1 MTNLTLERSIFSKLL
16 RNTDLRSSTLA
27 LWPLFLSLTCPAQTT
42 GNRAP
47 EPNGIV
53 TGHVFCGDTGLPARF
68 ASVSLMP
75 VPEPAQTK
83 LNKPGLG
90 STSKLAPGTVTTS
103 IAVDT
108 VLDGGYT
115 LTHIAP
121 GTYYVIV
128 RQSGYI
134 TPLNLFTK
142 KQLEAPTDEERAL
155 IDEALPRIHV
165 EQDSTAHADVQL
177 QRGAAVSGT
186 ISYDDGSPAANVTV
200 SVRHKAEDGKWAS
213 LPVVQGSH
221 DLMFVTNDRGY
232 YRLPSL
238 LPDTYLL
245 EASVNL
251 GDEKTRTVADSAGR
265 TSQFL
270 MRSYRFSLSF
280 YGDGTPHIDQATSFT
295 LRGDEERTGQDMT
308 IPISKLHKL
317 IGRVAAGPNG
327 HFVNAASIDLL
338 SGSDKKW
345 LSHADIEREDG
356 LFHFEFVPEGD
367 YTLRVTNA
375 RDVTWEPAT
384 PQPGNT
390 MPGAFP
396 PSDKERVLE
405 TYGNTEMPLLLN
417 GDMTDIVATIPAKQN
432 QSPGSN

>member
-1 MTNLTLERSIFSKLL
+1 M
-16 RNTDLRSSTLA
+16 RSSTLA
-27 LWPLFLSLTCPAQTT
+27 LWPLFLSLACPAQTA
-42 GNRAP
+42 NRAP

-53 TGHVFCGDTGLPARF
+53 TGRVFCGDTGHPARF

-83 LNKPGLG
+83 LNKTGLG
-90 STSKLAPGTVTTS
+90 STSKPAPGTATTS
-103 IAVDT
+103 IAVNT
-108 VLDGGYT
+108 ALDGSYT
-115 LTHIAP
+115 LVHIAP

-128 RQSGYI
+128 RMNGYI
-134 TPLNLFTK
+134 SPLTLFSK
-142 KQLEAPTDEERAL
+142 KQLDQPTDQERAL
-155 IDEALPRIHV
+155 IDEALPRVHI

-186 ISYDDGSPAANVTV
+186 ISYDDETPAVGV
-200 SVRHKAEDGKWAS
+200 SVLLRHKDENGKWMPIAS
-213 LPVVQGSH
+213 GVHTEGGT
-221 DLMFVTNDRGY
+221 VTNDRGNFH
-232 YRLPSL
+232 LSSL
-238 LPDTYLL
+238 LPGTYLL
-245 EASVNL
+245 DASLSL
-251 GDEKTRTVADSAGR
+251 GEEKTHTFGDSAGH
-265 TSQFL
+265 TSQFI
-270 MRSYRFSLSF
+270 MRSFKSSLAF
-280 YGDGTPHIDQATSFT
+280 YGDGTPHMDQATSFT

-308 IPISKLHKL
+308 IPISKLHKI

-327 HFVNAASIDLL
+327 HFVNAASIELI
-338 SGSDKKW
+338 SITDKKP
-345 LSHADIEREDG
+345 LANANIEREDG